1 MDRYTIYHDMFD
13 AMPRWLVVD
22 RTMGSYDRDGSDRHV
37 ASCPDPEMAQ
47 RIADLLNGEDAKKR
61 FDAAVRSYTEVN
73 HA

>member
-1 MDRYTIYHDMFD
+1 MMDRYTIYHDMFD

-47 RIADLLNGEDAKKR
+47 RIADLLNGAAMFAPDEYEVVYRAK
-61 FDAAVRSYTEVN
+61 AAI
-73 HA
+73 

>member
-22 RTMGSYDRDGSDRHV
+22 RTMGSYDRDGGDRHV

-47 RIADLLNGEDAKKR
+47 RIADLLNKDEKK
-61 FDAAVRSYTEVN
+61 
-73 HA
+73 